1 MADFLVLANSIK
13 NEGRCLAGILNP
25 YSSSSCF
32 CRLVSNKDGGPL
44 CNTLLIQ
51 NKGYLSM
58 IKPLDVIDVTLGQ
71 AVPLDGQPE
80 NILLDI
86 TKSVIYKNSI
96 QKDDLIPFIQH
107 PDNIWGVDSIAEVS
121 HIGDSVK
128 LIEVQNPK
136 ADKTYKDLPSLN
148 FIFNGISYNIRCT
161 EENFVYKKMPDDITK
176 CIICVSS
183 GTNFSGSYYK
193 FVASVIF

>member
-13 NEGRCLAGILNP
+13 NDGRCLAGILNP

-71 AVPLDGQPE
+71 SVPLNGQPE

-86 TKSVIYKNSI
+86 TKPIIYKNSI
-96 QKDDLIPFIQH
+96 PKDDLIPFIQH

-121 HIGDSVK
+121 HIGDSIK
-128 LIEVQNPK
+128 LIEVQSPK
-136 ADKTYKDLPSLN
+136 VDKTYRNLPSLN
-148 FIFNGISYNIRCT
+148 FIFNGVNYNIRCT
-161 EENFVYKKMPDDITK
+161 EEDFVYRIIPKNITK
-176 CIICVSS
+176 CVICVTS
-183 GTNFSGSYYK
+183 GASLNGSFYK

>member
-13 NEGRCLAGILNP
+13 NEERCLAGILNP
-25 YSSSSCF
+25 FSSDLCF
-32 CRLVSNKDGGPL
+32 CRLVSNKDGGPI

-86 TKSVIYKNSI
+86 TKPVIYKNSI

-121 HIGDSVK
+121 HIGDSIK
-128 LIEVQNPK
+128 LIEVQSPK
-136 ADKTYKDLPSLN
+136 VDKTYRNLPSLN
-148 FIFNGISYNIRCT
+148 FIFNGINYNIRCT
-161 EENFVYKKMPDDITK
+161 EEDFVYRIIPKNIIK
-176 CIICVSS
+176 CVICVTS
-183 GTNFSGSYYK
+183 GASLNGSFFK

>member
-25 YSSSSCF
+25 YSSGSCF
-32 CRLVSNKDGGPL
+32 CRLVSNEDGSPI
-44 CNTLLIQ
+44 CNNLLIQ

-71 AVPLDGQPE
+71 AAPLDGQPE

-86 TKSVIYKNSI
+86 TKPIIYINSI
-96 QKDDLIPFIQH
+96 QKDDLIPFIQY
-107 PDNIWGVDSIAEVS
+107 PDNIWGLDSVAETSHMGDSI
-121 HIGDSVK
+121 K

-136 ADKTYKDLPSLN
+136 TDKTYRDLSSLN
-148 FIFNGISYNIRCT
+148 FIFNGVNYNIRCT
-161 EENFVYKKMPDDITK
+161 EENFLYRIIPKNITK
-176 CIICVSS
+176 CVICVSS
-183 GTNFSGSYYK
+183 GANFNGSFYK